1 MSIDYL
7 LLLRAWMQSSHTAL
21 TDRWRQVTDD
31 DHSDVGFTLLE
42 YVFGAVIIAA
52 AVITIITLLVK
63 HFQDKATSVTQQ

>member
-1 MSIDYL
+1 MTTYL
-7 LLLRAWMQSSHTAL
+7 LLRSWVHSTHHSMVR
-21 TDRWRQVTDD
+21 RWRAIHADEHRD
-31 DHSDVGFTLLE
+31 AGFTLLE

>member
-1 MSIDYL
+1 MTSDHL
-7 LLLRAWMQSSHTAL
+7 LLLRAWVQATQHSMTR
-21 TDRWRQVTDD
+21 RWRQVTDD
-31 DHSDVGFTLLE
+31 DHRDLGFTLLE

>member
-7 LLLRAWMQSSHTAL
+7 LMLRAWMQASHSAL
-21 TDRWRQVTDD
+21 TDRWRQVNDGD
-31 DHSDVGFTLLE
+31 RRDAGFTLLE